1 MEVRFLPP
9 EPLRLPRATSS
20 GSMSPPDLPGPSVA
34 EPTTTSK
41 RTLALVV
48 LAAGKGKRLRSARP
62 KVLHPI
68 CGRPA
73 LWHVLQA
80 AKGARPTTIVIV
92 VAHGADDVRDAVAP
106 WKLTPKPVFVE
117 QADQLGTGHAVQIA
131 EQAIGRTD
139 DVVVLGGDYDP
150 ITAEDVRAL
159 VRTHRRTRSAAS
171 VLTTELARPSGYGHV
186 IREGDRL
193 VRIVEHA
200 DATPGERRIHEVSL
214 LAFAFRR
221 EDLFN
226 AVPLIGRE
234 NKNAEYYL
242 NEVFPILI
250 DKGERVSAVKVDTG
264 GAMGLNSRSG
274 LAAVTRVVR
283 DRINARH
290 MANGVTIV
298 DPATTYVD
306 VGVTIGPD
314 TVLHP
319 NIYLEGGTRIGR
331 GCAIGPSTRIVDG
344 VVGDASEVTFSVVER
359 SKIGREV
366 HVGPFARLRAG
377 AVLADGSQVGNFVE
391 VKASR
396 LGRGAKAKHLTYL
409 GDADVGR
416 GANVG
421 AGTVTVNYDGY
432 EKHPTVIG
440 EDASVGSDTMLVAPV
455 RVGKG
460 AVTGAGS
467 VITKDVPAGALAVER
482 SDQRIIPGYRK
493 RKDAERRAEGKG
505 G

>member
-1 MEVRFLPP
+1 
-9 EPLRLPRATSS
+9 
-20 GSMSPPDLPGPSVA
+20 MSPPDLSGPSVA
-34 EPTTTSK
+34 DRTTTSK
-41 RTLALVV
+41 RTLAVVV
-48 LAAGKGKRLRSARP
+48 LAAGKGKRLRSATP

-73 LWHVLQA
+73 LWHVLRVA
-80 AKGARPTTIVIV
+80 AGARPSKIVIV
-92 VAHGADDVRDAVAP
+92 VAHGADDVREAVAT

-117 QADQLGTGHAVQIA
+117 QPEQLGTGHAVQVA
-131 EQAIGRTD
+131 EKAIGRTD
-139 DVVVLGGDYDP
+139 DVIVLGGDYDP
-150 ITAEDVRAL
+150 ITVEDVRAL
-159 VRTHRRTRSAAS
+159 IRTHRRTRSAATI
-171 VLTTELARPSGYGHV
+171 LTTELARPSGYGHV

-200 DATPGERRIHEVSL
+200 DATPAERRIHEVSL

-221 EDLFN
+221 VDLFN
-226 AVPLIGRE
+226 AIPLLGRE

-242 NEVFPILI
+242 NQVFPILI

-264 GAMGLNSRSG
+264 GAMGLNSRGG
-274 LAAVTRVVR
+274 LAAVTAVVR

-298 DPATTYVD
+298 DPATTYLD
-306 VGVTIGPD
+306 VGVTIGSD
-314 TVLHP
+314 TVVHP
-319 NIYLEGGTRIGR
+319 NTYLEGDTRIGR
-331 GCAIGPSTRIVDG
+331 GCSIGPSTQILDG
-344 VVGDASEVTFSVVER
+344 VVGDRSEVTFSVVER
-359 SKIGREV
+359 SKVGRDV

-377 AVLADGSQVGNFVE
+377 TALADHSEIGNFVE
-391 VKASR
+391 VKASHV
-396 LGRGAKAKHLTYL
+396 GRGSKAKHLTYL
-409 GDADVGR
+409 GDADIGE

-432 EKHPTVIG
+432 EKHPTVIADG
-440 EDASVGSDTMLVAPV
+440 ASVGSDTMLVAPV

-482 SDQRIIPGYRK
+482 SEQRIVPGYRK
-493 RKDAERRAEGKG
+493 RKDAERKAKGKG